1 MAFYTLWFGCFI
13 TGMGYS
19 MTMPFISLFISDL
32 GNYSKLQINLYS
44 GLAFAMTF
52 IAQAI
57 VSPYWGSL
65 ADRKGRKL
73 MCMRASGVM
82 ALTITLTGF
91 APNALYIV
99 VMRFIQGSFSGY
111 INNATALMA
120 SETPH
125 QKSGWVMSQM
135 MTAGTAGNL
144 VGPLLG
150 GALSSFFGNLLGGA
164 WGYRIPFFIT
174 GVLMFIVFL
183 GTTFLVHENFT
194 PISREKMKPMGEI
207 MKSLPSVKLI
217 VVMFITTM
225 LVQSSTMSIDPI
237 VSLYVKSMMPHGAD
251 VAFVAGVVAATPGL
265 GTLIA
270 ASRIGHKMDE
280 IGPLSVLR
288 IGLVVGAI
296 LFVPMALT
304 TSPWVLA
311 GLRFL
316 LGIASAGMLPAAQ
329 TVLTLN
335 TPSESFGRVF
345 SYNQSFQAVGA
356 MLGSLMGSTISGFS
370 NYATVFWVTGF
381 TLLINFILVLI
392 FAWGISYRNRQ
403 VTLVNKIRYYI
414 NIKRAVALLCQKLF
428 AALFV
433 LSGKRYL
440 LSSG

>member
-1 MAFYTLWFGCFI
+1 MTTAKSSAFPAGWHKAFYTLWLGCFI

-19 MTMPFISLFISDL
+19 MTMPFVSLFISDL

-82 ALTITLTGF
+82 AITITLTGF

-183 GTTFLVHENFT
+183 GTTFLVHEDFT

-207 MKSLPSVKLI
+207 MKSLPHLKLI
-217 VVMFITTM
+217 IIMFITTM
-225 LVQSSTMSIDPI
+225 IVQSSTMSIDPI
-237 VSLYVKSMMPHGAD
+237 VSLYVKSMMHGSGD

-265 GTLIA
+265 GA
-270 ASRIGHKMDE
+270 ASKIGHKMDE
-280 IGPLSVLR
+280 IGPLRVLR
-288 IGLVVGAI
+288 LGLIIGAV

-304 TSPWVLA
+304 NSPWVLA
-311 GLRFL
+311 FLRFI

-335 TPSESFGRVF
+335 TPSESFGRIF

-356 MLGSLMGSTISGFS
+356 VLGSMMGSTISGFS

-381 TLLINFILVLI
+381 TLLINFILVLV
-392 FAWGISYRNRQ
+392 FAWGISYRN
-403 VTLVNKIRYYI
+403 K
-414 NIKRAVALLCQKLF
+414 
-428 AALFV
+428 
-433 LSGKRYL
+433 
-440 LSSG
+440 

>member
-1 MAFYTLWFGCFI
+1 MNKSQAGILPNGWHKTFYTLWLGCFI
-13 TGMGYS
+13 TGLGYS
-19 MTMPFISLFISDL
+19 MTMPFISLFMAEL
-32 GNYSKLQINLYS
+32 GHYNKLQLNLYS

-57 VSPYWGSL
+57 ISPYWGNL

-183 GTTFLVHENFT
+183 GTTFLVHEDFT

-217 VVMFITTM
+217 IVMFITTM

-237 VSLYVKSMMPHGAD
+237 VSLYVKSMMPHGAN

-270 ASRIGHKMDE
+270 ASKIGHKMDE
-280 IGPLSVLR
+280 IGPLRVLR
-288 IGLVVGAI
+288 IGLIVGFA
-296 LFVPMALT
+296 LFIPMALT
-304 TSPWVLA
+304 NNPWVLA
-311 GLRFL
+311 VLRFF

-335 TPSESFGRVF
+335 TLQESFGRIF

-356 MLGSLMGSTISGFS
+356 VLGSLMGSTISGFS

-381 TLLINFILVLI
+381 TLLLNFILVLI
-392 FAWGISYRNRQ
+392 FAWGISYHDR
-403 VTLVNKIRYYI
+403 
-414 NIKRAVALLCQKLF
+414 
-428 AALFV
+428 
-433 LSGKRYL
+433 
-440 LSSG
+440 